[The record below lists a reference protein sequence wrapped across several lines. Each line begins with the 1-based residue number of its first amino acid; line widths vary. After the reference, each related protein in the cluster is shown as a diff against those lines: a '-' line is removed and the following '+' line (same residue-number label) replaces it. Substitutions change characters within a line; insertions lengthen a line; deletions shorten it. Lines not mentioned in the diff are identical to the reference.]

1 MVKGTRALR
10 QRAYHAKLRRYA
22 GVSANLWIQNGNS
35 CAQVGRRVVEKLQYT
50 RVPLEGI
57 VHDAALHT
65 EATTVDETDLAQPGG
80 MRVVDVLFH
89 HRRDVAWSERMEVE
103 SAFDR
108 NPERVLIL
116 HSIEWGLVVRSGR

>member
-1 MVKGTRALR
+1 MTRLPTVKGTPALR
-10 QRAYHAKLRRYA
+10 QRAYHASYA
-22 GVSANLWIQNGNS
+22 GRWAVSANRWIQNGNS

-89 HRRDVAWSERMEVE
+89 HGRDVAWRERMEVE

-116 HSIEWGLVVRSGR
+116 HSY

>member
-65 EATTVDETDLAQPGG
+65 EATTVDETDLAQAGG
-80 MRVVDVLFH
+80 MCFVDVLFH
-89 HRRDVAWSERMEVE
+89 HRRDVARRERMEIE
-103 SAFDR
+103 SALDGD
-108 NPERVLIL
+108 PKRVLIL
-116 HSIEWGLVVRSGR
+116 HAYGVGIGCS